1 MEPNESDLKEYF
13 KEEEIK
19 NNLKNDSK
27 QFKNKIGKQ
36 RRKCWWN

>member
-1 MEPNESDLKEYF
+1 MEPYEEYLKECF

-19 NNLKNDSK
+19 NNLKNDRK

-36 RRKCWWN
+36 RRNCWWN